1 MVMSKIVFI
10 DSIVNWEYVNKLLK
24 HNQKIKG
31 IFSIRNN
38 SVILSD
44 NYYLPRYFTHAT
56 MTDYEVT
63 VNTGYLKA
71 NQLSDIDGNLIDIDE
86 DSGVDYLIVPEK
98 YRGSEE
104 EIRHY

>member
-1 MVMSKIVFI
+1 MSKIVFI

-56 MTDYEVT
+56 MCAKKFLTL
-63 VNTGYLKA
+63 LKYWKIVDA
-71 NQLSDIDGNLIDIDE
+71 WLILVYCLQHYN
-86 DSGVDYLIVPEK
+86 GV
-98 YRGSEE
+98 
-104 EIRHY
+104 